1 MKSGELEL
9 SKYDLNP
16 NSNSVVLRL
25 LNQVKHTARS
35 FADRYNLDFENFV
48 RFLNCEEN
56 DMKPIIDALI
66 SHPGIDVRVLLK
78 SEVAENVNKRFDRN
92 PNVAFMSAEE
102 TKKSARIFSRGPESG
117 KKDPFYRYF
126 DTAVRST
133 SPFRPELIE
142 QLYVADGEPNLEDY
156 YFNNGHFEDQLTLY
170 LGDVNLH
177 WTEADRGQATFKAT
191 RFSTSYKLPFIPHT
205 FTSRTYKTG
214 RILAVTYLGPISN
227 PHFLELVGT
236 TQLSQLCNLLESY
249 EELQET
255 SQLSVLTSGSEQK
268 QEISSEKFHSI
279 PLLNK
284 VPDQPN
290 SSINLLHIPRES
302 ESVLNSKST
311 HQWLFNCSDVE
322 LRVEWLQ
329 LSFRMTP
336 DSSLAIAPETQFKII
351 NLSAT
356 DAKLVCFSSKP
367 GEGDPMLQAKRILKS
382 VGPAA
387 ISRIQNETC
396 QWFN

>member
-1 MKSGELEL
+1 MKSGQLEL

-16 NSNSVVLRL
+16 NPNSIVLRL

-48 RFLNCEEN
+48 RFLNDEES
-56 DMKPIIDALI
+56 DAKPIINALI
-66 SHPGIDVRVLLK
+66 SHPGIDIRVLLK
-78 SEVAENVNKRFDRN
+78 PDLADRVNETFNRN
-92 PNVAFMSAEE
+92 PDVAVMSAEE
-102 TKKSARIFSRGPESG
+102 TNKSARVFSRGPEG
-117 KKDPFYRYF
+117 GEKNPFYRYF

-177 WTEADRGQATFKAT
+177 WTEIDRGQVTFKAT

-205 FTSRTYKTG
+205 FTSRASNTG

-227 PHFLELVGT
+227 PGFLELARKT
-236 TQLSQLCNLLESY
+236 PLTELCDLLGSY
-249 EELQET
+249 QELRET
-255 SQLSVLTSGSEQK
+255 SRRPVLASGLGQNE
-268 QEISSEKFHSI
+268 EISTDKFYSKA
-279 PLLNK
+279 LLDN
-284 VPDQPN
+284 VPDQPS

-322 LRVEWLQ
+322 LKIEWFKT
-329 LSFRMTP
+329 SFDMKP
-336 DSSLAIAPETQFKII
+336 DSSLAIAPETQFKVS
-351 NLSAT
+351 NFSANS
-356 DAKLVCFSSKP
+356 AKLACFSSKP
-367 GEGDPMLQAKRILKS
+367 GEGDPMLQAKRILKN

-387 ISRIQNETC
+387 ISRIQNETS